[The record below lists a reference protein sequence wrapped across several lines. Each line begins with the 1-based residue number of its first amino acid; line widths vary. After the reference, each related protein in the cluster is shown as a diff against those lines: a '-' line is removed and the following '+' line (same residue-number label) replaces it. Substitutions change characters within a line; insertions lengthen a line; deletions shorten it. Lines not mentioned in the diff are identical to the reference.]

1 MWAKIQKYRWTFN
14 TWSEHDAR
22 WSQWKCKMPCRVA
35 WNMNHDKYSCMDRY
49 VSFFFG
55 LFFFLLKFTSC
66 SVFIGTCCW
75 RKRNGKKHVIFITR
89 VGLSFGI
96 LRNFLMNSCLFEHNH
111 YFCMSFWFKKMFK
124 YKFLLDTIF
133 RPIFSKVQPFSAQS
147 QSFCVSFSQLHDG
160 HIGNLKLHRHSKH
173 CKLQ

>member
-75 RKRNGKKHVIFITR
+75 RKRNGKKNVIFITR

-96 LRNFLMNSCLFEHNH
+96 LRNFLMNAHAHVLLNITIIFAWVFGLKKCSSTSICKIQFPVQFSLKFNHFPLNLIHFASVFHN
-111 YFCMSFWFKKMFK
+111 CMMVI
-124 YKFLLDTIF
+124 LET
-133 RPIFSKVQPFSAQS
+133 
-147 QSFCVSFSQLHDG
+147 
-160 HIGNLKLHRHSKH
+160 
-173 CKLQ
+173 